1 MGNYCNKCI
10 YTIPIIFK
18 TRFVDK
24 NLLGLYTAN
33 IGCNGNLFGYYIEK
47 MNMLATEVLLSLPR
61 ITAMEY
67 GDLDLSLIPTV
78 NNVNNRLLYIKKKQH
93 TYLFSFVVLVGRYFV
108 NLFDHLVP
116 VPVVRKS
123 LINKSLYI

>member
-24 NLLGLYTAN
+24 NLLGCCIYCQYRL
-33 IGCNGNLFGYYIEK
+33 ILGCNDNLFGYYIEK
-47 MNMLATEVLLSLPR
+47 VNMLATEVLLSLPR

-78 NNVNNRLLYIKKKQH
+78 NNLK
-93 TYLFSFVVLVGRYFV
+93 RYTQ
-108 NLFDHLVP
+108 
-116 VPVVRKS
+116 
-123 LINKSLYI
+123 